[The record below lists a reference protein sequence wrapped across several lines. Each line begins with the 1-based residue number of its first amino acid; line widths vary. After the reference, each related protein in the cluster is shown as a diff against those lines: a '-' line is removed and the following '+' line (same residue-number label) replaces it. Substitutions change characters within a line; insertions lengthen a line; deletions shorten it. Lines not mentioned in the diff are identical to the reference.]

1 MRFYNHRVTS
11 GISTPKQTAKTHNSS
26 DYFIYSSSH
35 TWFNFI
41 KRFIMF
47 PDHKKLCFFVFNLF
61 DRQTSSSVRLLA
73 TNVTDLILCLITLH
87 NLRNT
92 SIMININDNTTKSST
107 VMSLNKTLSTFFP
120 PLQELANWLAVTLT
134 LLWLMFVSIVFY
146 SRLPAAETQIVD
158 HATVKRQLII
168 LGRKT
173 GDDSGRRD
181 GKQWWYMSEY
191 DEDVMGET
199 QTDRSAYLPK

>member
-1 MRFYNHRVTS
+1 M
-11 GISTPKQTAKTHNSS
+11 
-26 DYFIYSSSH
+26 
-35 TWFNFI
+35 
-41 KRFIMF
+41 
-47 PDHKKLCFFVFNLF
+47 LFNLF
-61 DRQTSSSVRLLA
+61 DRQSSSSVRLLA
-73 TNVTDLILCLITLH
+73 TNVTNVILCLITLH

-134 LLWLMFVSIVFY
+134 LLRLMFVSIVFY

-199 QTDRSAYLPK
+199 QDRQICLFAKIKVIIAFILITHLLDSLQARHVNVKCVLYTSNGFRLLFKITPSDIYFK